1 MTHVDTLVLDGS
13 EVRAVRWE
21 AEEAP
26 GGGTVSV
33 VFAAACVR
41 RDLTQGPGAT
51 ASSPDSVWG
60 HLSSVTLRL
69 SCVMSAPD
77 GDASECGLGGDLG
90 DAIGALSGGE
100 VRHGARVWRALP
112 LPCHVSGPVTLSLRF
127 RAGQE
132 WVWQGHDL
140 TVQAEA
146 DSHFFESYA
155 C

>member
-1 MTHVDTLVLDGS
+1 MDTLVLEGS

-21 AEEAP
+21 AGDAAE
-26 GGGTVSV
+26 GGTVCV

-41 RDLTQGPGAT
+41 RDRVDGPGAT
-51 ASSPDSVWG
+51 ESSQGNVWG
-60 HLSSVTLRL
+60 HLSPLTLRL
-69 SCVMSAPD
+69 SVVMSAPN

-100 VRHGARVWRALP
+100 VRHGAQVWRALP
-112 LPCHVSGPVTLSLRF
+112 LPCHVSGSVTLSLRF

-132 WVWQGHDL
+132 WVWPGREL
-140 TVQAEA
+140 TVQAET
-146 DSHFFESYA
+146 DSRFFESYA

>member
-1 MTHVDTLVLDGS
+1 MDTLLLEGS

-21 AEEAP
+21 ARDAP
-26 GGGTVSV
+26 GGGMVCV

-41 RDLTQGPGAT
+41 RERVDGPGAT
-51 ASSPDSVWG
+51 AASHDSVWG
-60 HLSSVTLRL
+60 HLSPLTLRL
-69 SCVMSAPD
+69 SGVLSAPD
-77 GDASECGLGGDLG
+77 VGASEYGLDGALR
-90 DAIGALSGGE
+90 DAMGALSGCE
-100 VRHGARVWRALP
+100 VRQAAQVWRALP

-132 WVWQGHDL
+132 WVWQGQEL

-146 DSHFFESYA
+146 DCRFFESYA